1 MYVLVMGLP
10 NFNKKNNSSTYE
22 NEIKNV
28 EDSET
33 YKDNENPI
41 IISPKKSKDSR
52 MTIKPSLMHQEGSFS
67 TKIDHLFESVK
78 EKTSDYFDKVK
89 IKQHNINSFA
99 AETATQTATTANVQE
114 ANEVHNQQEFVIPVL
129 EEKYTLSKNTILEDI
144 KIEKK
149 WKTHNEKIQVPVSYE
164 RVFVNDKELDS
175 YSKENFFT
183 QIKDKILDFVYVE
196 GSTNENK
203 IENEVNEEAEHSEQ
217 EKPMEKYHQHS
228 KNEKEI
234 KQVRGERVSLF
245 DEEKANFTNAK
256 NNNTIE
262 NDNTQKVIP
271 LYAEEIIITKR
282 QVKVGEIIITKRQVT
297 EVKKIDLDIVKE
309 KVTVDYVNGRKE
321 NIIE

>member
-1 MYVLVMGLP
+1 MYGLVMGLP

-67 TKIDHLFESVK
+67 TKVDHLFESVK

-89 IKQHNINSFA
+89 IKQHDINSFA
-99 AETATQTATTANVQE
+99 AGAAVANVQE

-129 EEKYTLSKNTILEDI
+129 EEKYTLSKNTVLEDI
-144 KIEKK
+144 KIEKQ

-164 RVFVNDKELDS
+164 KLLVNDKELDS
-175 YSKENFFT
+175 YSKENIFT

-203 IENEVNEEAEHSEQ
+203 IENELNEEAA
-217 EKPMEKYHQHS
+217 
-228 KNEKEI
+228 
-234 KQVRGERVSLF
+234 VSYTHL
-245 DEEKANFTNAK
+245 TLP
-256 NNNTIE
+256 T
-262 NDNTQKVIP
+262 TP
-271 LYAEEIIITKR
+271 
-282 QVKVGEIIITKRQVT
+282 
-297 EVKKIDLDIVKE
+297 
-309 KVTVDYVNGRKE
+309 YV
-321 NIIE
+321 